1 MLIYVIPFILLL
13 VIAIFLKKREASKE
27 AELSNKKTATPA
39 KTSAKKTTTTK
50 KVAQKSVVVEE
61 VVPTPQ
67 HSTPVP
73 VKIQTNIE
81 NLIKERNFF
90 AAEAQINQAL
100 KRDNSLHGLYLLL
113 LDIHLQQKDEFAI
126 DQLLNHIRA
135 LGLDDILVQAE
146 AQKQVFDE
154 QNNKAIDGIDFQ
166 PTTPADLESAPVE
179 QKSTAD
185 FDALIQSKDD
195 ISSDSSSFDQ
205 LQHELTSNKT
215 AAPEAALEFDTSSL
229 NFSPAAAPV
238 EKAAEPE
245 VKAEP
250 AALDFNFSVD
260 TAPAT
265 EKTET
270 PAITAE
276 PSVSPAEE
284 VKPLDFT
291 FDLTPSPAET
301 TAAPETT
308 VPEST
313 VNEASSVKAPS
324 LDFNFSTPESASAV
338 EAKAEPAPDFNFTFD
353 NTPAAETN
361 LQPTTEPEII
371 AAPSIAHEPAATVV
385 STDVDL
391 NDPLV
396 KSFPDL
402 SQVDEIQL
410 NLDLASQYVELGAY
424 DAAKALLSEQGA
436 NYSAEQRQRAD
447 QLLNQIAS

>member
-27 AELSNKKTATPA
+27 AEPSNKKTAAPA

-100 KRDNSLHGLYLLL
+100 KHDNSLHGLYLLL
-113 LDIHLQQKDEFAI
+113 LDIHLQQKDEFAV
-126 DQLLNHIRA
+126 DQLLNHLRS
-135 LGLDDILVQAE
+135 LELDDILSQAE
-146 AQKQVFDE
+146 AK
-154 QNNKAIDGIDFQ
+154 KASHAHEDIAEKSANEAPTAAPSSLDF
-166 PTTPADLESAPVE
+166 TAPV
-179 QKSTAD
+179 STPNQTA
-185 FDALIQSKDD
+185 
-195 ISSDSSSFDQ
+195 SFDQ

-215 AAPEAALEFDTSSL
+215 AEPEAALKFDTSSL
-229 NFSPAAAPV
+229 NFSPAA
-238 EKAAEPE
+238 EPE

-250 AALDFNFSVD
+250 TALDFNFSLD
-260 TAPAT
+260 SAPT
-265 EKTET
+265 EVKTEA

-276 PSVSPAEE
+276 PSASPAEK

-301 TAAPETT
+301 TVAPETAAPE
-308 VPEST
+308 ST
-313 VNEASSVKAPS
+313 ISEAAAVEAPS
-324 LDFNFSTPESASAV
+324 LDFNFSTPESAPAV
-338 EAKAEPAPDFNFTFD
+338 EAKAEPATPDFNFTFD
-353 NTPAAETN
+353 STPAAETN

-371 AAPSIAHEPAATVV
+371 AAPSIALEPAATVV

-447 QLLNQIAS
+447 QLLNRIAS

>member
-27 AELSNKKTATPA
+27 AEPSNKKTAAPA
-39 KTSAKKTTTTK
+39 KTSGKKTTTTK

-126 DQLLNHIRA
+126 DQLLNHLRS
-135 LGLDDILVQAE
+135 LELDDILSQAE
-146 AQKQVFDE
+146 AK
-154 QNNKAIDGIDFQ
+154 KASHAHEDIAEKSANEAPTAAPSSLDF
-166 PTTPADLESAPVE
+166 TAPV
-179 QKSTAD
+179 STPNQTA
-185 FDALIQSKDD
+185 
-195 ISSDSSSFDQ
+195 SFDQ

-215 AAPEAALEFDTSSL
+215 AEPEAALKFDTSSL
-229 NFSPAAAPV
+229 NFSP
-238 EKAAEPE
+238 AAEPE

-250 AALDFNFSVD
+250 AALDFNFSLD
-260 TAPAT
+260 STAA
-265 EKTET
+265 EAKTEA

-308 VPEST
+308 APEST

-338 EAKAEPAPDFNFTFD
+338 EAKAEPATPDFNFTFD
-353 NTPAAETN
+353 SAPAEETN
-361 LQPTTEPEII
+361 LQPAIEPEVI
-371 AAPSIAHEPAATVV
+371 AAPSIALEPAATVV

>member
-27 AELSNKKTATPA
+27 AEPSNKKTAAPA

-126 DQLLNHIRA
+126 DQLLNHLRS
-135 LGLDDILVQAE
+135 LELDDILSQAE
-146 AQKQVFDE
+146 AK
-154 QNNKAIDGIDFQ
+154 KASHAHEDIAEKSANEAPTAAPSSLDF
-166 PTTPADLESAPVE
+166 TAPV
-179 QKSTAD
+179 STPNQTA
-185 FDALIQSKDD
+185 
-195 ISSDSSSFDQ
+195 SFDQ

-215 AAPEAALEFDTSSL
+215 AEPEAALKFDTSSL
-229 NFSPAAAPV
+229 NFSPAA
-238 EKAAEPE
+238 EPE

-250 AALDFNFSVD
+250 TALDFNFSLD
-260 TAPAT
+260 SAPT
-265 EKTET
+265 EVKTEA

-276 PSVSPAEE
+276 PSASPAEK

-301 TAAPETT
+301 TVAPETAAPE
-308 VPEST
+308 ST
-313 VNEASSVKAPS
+313 ISEAAAVEAPS
-324 LDFNFSTPESASAV
+324 LDFNFSTPESAPAV
-338 EAKAEPAPDFNFTFD
+338 EAKAEPATPDFNFTFD
-353 NTPAAETN
+353 STPAAETN

-371 AAPSIAHEPAATVV
+371 AAPSIALEPAATVV

>member
-27 AELSNKKTATPA
+27 AEPSNKKTAAPA
-39 KTSAKKTTTTK
+39 KTSAKKTATSK
-50 KVAQKSVVVEE
+50 KVAQKSVVAEE

-113 LDIHLQQKDEFAI
+113 LNIHLQQKDEFAI

-146 AQKQVFDE
+146 AQKQAFDE
-154 QNNKAIDGIDFQ
+154 QNNKVIDGIDFQ
-166 PTTPADLESAPVE
+166 PTTPTVLESTPVE
-179 QKSTAD
+179 QKSTVD

-195 ISSDSSSFDQ
+195 ISSNSTSFDQ
-205 LQHELTSNKT
+205 LQYELISNKT
-215 AAPEAALEFDTSSL
+215 SEPEA
-229 NFSPAAAPV
+229 
-238 EKAAEPE
+238 
-245 VKAEP
+245 KAEP
-250 AALDFNFSVD
+250 AAVDFNFSLD
-260 TAPAT
+260 STAT
-265 EKTET
+265 EAKTEA
-270 PAITAE
+270 PEITTE
-276 PSVSPAEE
+276 PSVSSAEE

-301 TAAPETT
+301 TAAPE
-308 VPEST
+308 ST
-313 VNEASSVKAPS
+313 VNEVAAVDPPS
-324 LDFNFSTPESASAV
+324 LGFNFSTPESAPAV

-353 NTPAAETN
+353 STASAETK
-361 LQPTTEPEII
+361 LQPTTEPEVI
-371 AAPSIAHEPAATVV
+371 AAPSIVPEPATTFVG
-385 STDVDL
+385 TDVDL

-424 DAAKALLSEQGA
+424 DAAKALLGEQDA

>member
-27 AELSNKKTATPA
+27 AEPSNKKTAAPA
-39 KTSAKKTTTTK
+39 KTSGKKTTTTK

-100 KRDNSLHGLYLLL
+100 KHDNSLHGLYLLL

-126 DQLLNHIRA
+126 DQLLNHLRS
-135 LGLDDILVQAE
+135 LELDDILSQAE
-146 AQKQVFDE
+146 AK
-154 QNNKAIDGIDFQ
+154 KASHAHEDIAEKSANEAPTAAPSSLDF
-166 PTTPADLESAPVE
+166 TAPV
-179 QKSTAD
+179 STPNQTA
-185 FDALIQSKDD
+185 
-195 ISSDSSSFDQ
+195 SFDQ

-215 AAPEAALEFDTSSL
+215 AEPEAALKFDTSSL
-229 NFSPAAAPV
+229 NFSPAA
-238 EKAAEPE
+238 EPE

-250 AALDFNFSVD
+250 TALDFNFSLD
-260 TAPAT
+260 SAPT
-265 EKTET
+265 EVKTEA

-276 PSVSPAEE
+276 PSASPAEK

-301 TAAPETT
+301 TVAPETAAPE
-308 VPEST
+308 ST
-313 VNEASSVKAPS
+313 ISEAAAVEAPS
-324 LDFNFSTPESASAV
+324 LDFNFSTPESAPAV
-338 EAKAEPAPDFNFTFD
+338 EAKAEPATPDFNFTFD
-353 NTPAAETN
+353 STPAAETN

-402 SQVDEIQL
+402 YQVDEIQL

-424 DAAKALLSEQGA
+424 DAAKALLGEQDA

>member
-27 AELSNKKTATPA
+27 AEPSNKKTAAPA
-39 KTSAKKTTTTK
+39 KTSGKKTTTTK

-126 DQLLNHIRA
+126 DQLLNHLRS
-135 LGLDDILVQAE
+135 LELDDILSQAE
-146 AQKQVFDE
+146 AK
-154 QNNKAIDGIDFQ
+154 KASHAHEDIAEKSANEVATATPSSLDF
-166 PTTPADLESAPVE
+166 TAPV
-179 QKSTAD
+179 STPNQTA
-185 FDALIQSKDD
+185 
-195 ISSDSSSFDQ
+195 SFDQ

-215 AAPEAALEFDTSSL
+215 AELDPALEFDTSSL
-229 NFSPAAAPV
+229 NLSPAAAPAV
-238 EKAAEPE
+238 EKTVEPE
-245 VKAEP
+245 DKAES
-250 AALDFNFSVD
+250 AGLDFNFSLD
-260 TAPAT
+260 STAT
-265 EKTET
+265 EAKTE
-270 PAITAE
+270 ASEITAE
-276 PSVSPAEE
+276 PSVSSAEE

-308 VPEST
+308 THEST
-313 VNEASSVKAPS
+313 ISEAAAVEPPS
-324 LDFNFSTPESASAV
+324 LDFNFSTPESAPAV

-353 NTPAAETN
+353 STAAAETK
-361 LQPTTEPEII
+361 LQPTTEPEVI
-371 AAPSIAHEPAATVV
+371 ALPSIVPEPAATFVG
-385 STDVDL
+385 TDVDL

-424 DAAKALLSEQGA
+424 DAAKALLGEQDA

>member
-27 AELSNKKTATPA
+27 AELSNKKTAAPA
-39 KTSAKKTTTTK
+39 KTSAKKTTTSK
-50 KVAQKSVVVEE
+50 KVAQKSVPVKE

-126 DQLLNHIRA
+126 DQLLNHLRS
-135 LGLDDILVQAE
+135 LELDDILSQAE
-146 AQKQVFDE
+146 AK
-154 QNNKAIDGIDFQ
+154 KASHAHEDIAEKSANEAPTAAPSSLDF
-166 PTTPADLESAPVE
+166 TAPV
-179 QKSTAD
+179 STPNQTA
-185 FDALIQSKDD
+185 
-195 ISSDSSSFDQ
+195 SFDQ

-215 AAPEAALEFDTSSL
+215 AEPEAALKFDTSSL
-229 NFSPAAAPV
+229 NFSP
-238 EKAAEPE
+238 AAEPE

-250 AALDFNFSVD
+250 AALDFNFSLD
-260 TAPAT
+260 SAPT
-265 EKTET
+265 EVKTEA

-276 PSVSPAEE
+276 PSASPAEK

-301 TAAPETT
+301 TVAPETAAPE
-308 VPEST
+308 ST
-313 VNEASSVKAPS
+313 ISEAAAVEAPS
-324 LDFNFSTPESASAV
+324 LDFNFSTPESAPAV
-338 EAKAEPAPDFNFTFD
+338 EAKAEPATPDFNFTFD
-353 NTPAAETN
+353 STPAAETN

-371 AAPSIAHEPAATVV
+371 AAPSIALEPAATVV

-424 DAAKALLSEQGA
+424 DAAKRLLSEQGA

>member
-27 AELSNKKTATPA
+27 AEPSNKKTAAPA
-39 KTSAKKTTTTK
+39 KTSGKKTTTTK

-126 DQLLNHIRA
+126 DQLLNHLRS
-135 LGLDDILVQAE
+135 LELDDILSQAE
-146 AQKQVFDE
+146 AK
-154 QNNKAIDGIDFQ
+154 KASHAHEDIAEKSANEALTAAPSSLDF
-166 PTTPADLESAPVE
+166 TAPV
-179 QKSTAD
+179 STPNQTA
-185 FDALIQSKDD
+185 
-195 ISSDSSSFDQ
+195 SFDQ

-215 AAPEAALEFDTSSL
+215 AEPEAALEFDTSSL
-229 NFSPAAAPV
+229 NFSPAATPVV

-250 AALDFNFSVD
+250 AALDFNFSLD
-260 TAPAT
+260 STAA
-265 EKTET
+265 EAKTEA

-301 TAAPETT
+301 TA
-308 VPEST
+308 PEST

-338 EAKAEPAPDFNFTFD
+338 EAKAEPATPDFNFTFD
-353 NTPAAETN
+353 SAPAEETN
-361 LQPTTEPEII
+361 LQPAIEPEVI
-371 AAPSIAHEPAATVV
+371 AAPSIALEPAATVV

>member
-27 AELSNKKTATPA
+27 AEPSNKKTAAPA
-39 KTSAKKTTTTK
+39 KTSGKKTTTTK

-126 DQLLNHIRA
+126 DQLLNHLRS
-135 LGLDDILVQAE
+135 LELDDILSQAE
-146 AQKQVFDE
+146 AK
-154 QNNKAIDGIDFQ
+154 KASHAHEDIAEKSANEAPTAAPSSLDF
-166 PTTPADLESAPVE
+166 TAPV
-179 QKSTAD
+179 STPNQTA
-185 FDALIQSKDD
+185 
-195 ISSDSSSFDQ
+195 SFDQ

-215 AAPEAALEFDTSSL
+215 AEPEAALKFDTSSL
-229 NFSPAAAPV
+229 NFSP
-238 EKAAEPE
+238 AAEPE

-250 AALDFNFSVD
+250 AALDFNFSLD
-260 TAPAT
+260 SAPT
-265 EKTET
+265 EVKTEA

-276 PSVSPAEE
+276 PSASPAEK
-284 VKPLDFT
+284 VKPFDFT

-301 TAAPETT
+301 TVAPETAAPE
-308 VPEST
+308 ST
-313 VNEASSVKAPS
+313 ISEAAAVEAPS
-324 LDFNFSTPESASAV
+324 LDFNFSTPESAPAV
-338 EAKAEPAPDFNFTFD
+338 EAKAEPATPDFNFTFD
-353 NTPAAETN
+353 STPAAETN

-402 SQVDEIQL
+402 YQVDEIQL

-424 DAAKALLSEQGA
+424 DAAKALLGEQDA

>member
-27 AELSNKKTATPA
+27 AELSNKKTAAPA
-39 KTSAKKTTTTK
+39 KTSAKKTTTSK
-50 KVAQKSVVVEE
+50 KVAQKSVPVKE

-113 LDIHLQQKDEFAI
+113 LDIHLQQKDEFAV
-126 DQLLNHIRA
+126 DQLLNHLRS
-135 LGLDDILVQAE
+135 LELDDILSQAE
-146 AQKQVFDE
+146 AK
-154 QNNKAIDGIDFQ
+154 KASHAHEDIAEKSANEVATATPSSLDF
-166 PTTPADLESAPVE
+166 TAPV
-179 QKSTAD
+179 STPNQTA
-185 FDALIQSKDD
+185 
-195 ISSDSSSFDQ
+195 SFDQ
-205 LQHELTSNKT
+205 LQYELTSNKT
-215 AAPEAALEFDTSSL
+215 AEPEAALEFDTSSL

-238 EKAAEPE
+238 VEKAAEPE
-245 VKAEP
+245 AKTEP
-250 AALDFNFSVD
+250 AALDFNFSLD
-260 TAPAT
+260 STAA
-265 EKTET
+265 EAKTE
-270 PAITAE
+270 ASEITAE
-276 PSVSPAEE
+276 PSASPAEE

-301 TAAPETT
+301 TAAPE
-308 VPEST
+308 ST
-313 VNEASSVKAPS
+313 INEVAAVAPPS
-324 LDFNFSTPESASAV
+324 LGFNFSTPESAPAV

-353 NTPAAETN
+353 STASAETK
-361 LQPTTEPEII
+361 LQPTTEPEVI
-371 AAPSIAHEPAATVV
+371 AAPSIVPEPATTFVG
-385 STDVDL
+385 TDVDL

-424 DAAKALLSEQGA
+424 DAAKALLGEQDA

>member
-27 AELSNKKTATPA
+27 AEPSNKKTAAPA

-126 DQLLNHIRA
+126 DQLLNHLRS
-135 LGLDDILVQAE
+135 LELDDILSQAE
-146 AQKQVFDE
+146 AK
-154 QNNKAIDGIDFQ
+154 KASHAHEDIAEKSANEALTAAPSSLDF
-166 PTTPADLESAPVE
+166 TAPV
-179 QKSTAD
+179 STPNQTA
-185 FDALIQSKDD
+185 
-195 ISSDSSSFDQ
+195 SFDQ

-215 AAPEAALEFDTSSL
+215 AEPEAALEFDTSSL
-229 NFSPAAAPV
+229 NFSPAATPAV
-238 EKAAEPE
+238 EKTVEPE

-250 AALDFNFSVD
+250 AALDFNFSLD
-260 TAPAT
+260 SAPT
-265 EKTET
+265 EVKTEA

-276 PSVSPAEE
+276 PSASPAEK

-308 VPEST
+308 TPEST
-313 VNEASSVKAPS
+313 ISEAAAVEPPS
-324 LDFNFSTPESASAV
+324 LDFNFSTPESAPAV
-338 EAKAEPAPDFNFTFD
+338 EAKAEPATPDFNFTFD
-353 NTPAAETN
+353 STPAAETN

-402 SQVDEIQL
+402 YQVDEIQL

>member
-27 AELSNKKTATPA
+27 AEPSNKKTAAPA
-39 KTSAKKTTTTK
+39 KTSAKKTTTSK
-50 KVAQKSVVVEE
+50 KVAQKSVPVKE

-100 KRDNSLHGLYLLL
+100 KRDNSLHGLYLFL

-229 NFSPAAAPV
+229 NFSPAATPAV
-238 EKAAEPE
+238 EKTVEPE
-245 VKAEP
+245 DKAEP
-250 AALDFNFSVD
+250 AGLDFNFSLD
-260 TAPAT
+260 STAA
-265 EKTET
+265 EAKTE
-270 PAITAE
+270 ASEITAE
-276 PSVSPAEE
+276 PSASPAEE

-301 TAAPETT
+301 TAAPE
-308 VPEST
+308 ST
-313 VNEASSVKAPS
+313 INEVAAVDPPS
-324 LDFNFSTPESASAV
+324 LDFNFSTPESAPAV

-353 NTPAAETN
+353 STPAAETN

-371 AAPSIAHEPAATVV
+371 AAPSIALEPAATFVG
-385 STDVDL
+385 TDVDL

-424 DAAKALLSEQGA
+424 DAAKALLGEQDA

>member
-27 AELSNKKTATPA
+27 AEPSNKKTAAPA

-126 DQLLNHIRA
+126 DQLLNHLRS
-135 LGLDDILVQAE
+135 LELDDILSQAE
-146 AQKQVFDE
+146 AK
-154 QNNKAIDGIDFQ
+154 KASHAHEDIAEKSANEALTAAPSSLDF
-166 PTTPADLESAPVE
+166 TAPV
-179 QKSTAD
+179 STPNQTA
-185 FDALIQSKDD
+185 
-195 ISSDSSSFDQ
+195 SFDQ

-215 AAPEAALEFDTSSL
+215 AEPEATLEFDTSSL
-229 NFSPAAAPV
+229 NFSPAATPVV

-250 AALDFNFSVD
+250 AALDFNFSLD
-260 TAPAT
+260 STAA
-265 EKTET
+265 EAKTEA

-301 TAAPETT
+301 TA
-308 VPEST
+308 PEST

-338 EAKAEPAPDFNFTFD
+338 EAKAEPATPDFNFTFD
-353 NTPAAETN
+353 SAPAEETN
-361 LQPTTEPEII
+361 LQPAIEPEVI
-371 AAPSIAHEPAATVV
+371 AAPSIALEPAATVV

>member
-27 AELSNKKTATPA
+27 AEPSNKKTAAPA

-67 HSTPVP
+67 HATPVP

-113 LDIHLQQKDEFAI
+113 LDIHLQQKDEFAV
-126 DQLLNHIRA
+126 DQLLNHLRS
-135 LGLDDILVQAE
+135 LELDDILSQAE
-146 AQKQVFDE
+146 AK
-154 QNNKAIDGIDFQ
+154 KASHAHEDIAEKSANEVATATPSSLDF
-166 PTTPADLESAPVE
+166 TAPV
-179 QKSTAD
+179 STPNQTA
-185 FDALIQSKDD
+185 
-195 ISSDSSSFDQ
+195 SFDQ
-205 LQHELTSNKT
+205 LQYELTSNKT
-215 AAPEAALEFDTSSL
+215 AEPEAALEFDTSSL

-238 EKAAEPE
+238 VEKAAEPE
-245 VKAEP
+245 AKTEP
-250 AALDFNFSVD
+250 AALDFNFSLD
-260 TAPAT
+260 STAA
-265 EKTET
+265 EAKTE
-270 PAITAE
+270 ASEITAE
-276 PSVSPAEE
+276 PSASPAEE

-301 TAAPETT
+301 TAAPE
-308 VPEST
+308 ST
-313 VNEASSVKAPS
+313 INEVAAVEPPS
-324 LDFNFSTPESASAV
+324 LDFNFSTPESAPAV

-353 NTPAAETN
+353 STPAAETN

-371 AAPSIAHEPAATVV
+371 AAPSISLEPAATFVG
-385 STDVDL
+385 TDVDL

-447 QLLNQIAS
+447 QLLNRIAS

>member
-27 AELSNKKTATPA
+27 AEPSNKKTAAPA

-126 DQLLNHIRA
+126 DQLLNHLRS
-135 LGLDDILVQAE
+135 LELDDILSQAE
-146 AQKQVFDE
+146 AK
-154 QNNKAIDGIDFQ
+154 KASHAHEDIAEKSANEAPTAAPSSLDF
-166 PTTPADLESAPVE
+166 TAPV
-179 QKSTAD
+179 STPNQTA
-185 FDALIQSKDD
+185 
-195 ISSDSSSFDQ
+195 SFDQ

-215 AAPEAALEFDTSSL
+215 AEPEAALKFDTSSL
-229 NFSPAAAPV
+229 NFSP
-238 EKAAEPE
+238 AAEPE

-250 AALDFNFSVD
+250 AALDFNFSLD
-260 TAPAT
+260 STAS
-265 EKTET
+265 EVKTEA

-276 PSVSPAEE
+276 PSASPAEK

-301 TAAPETT
+301 TVAPETAAPE
-308 VPEST
+308 ST
-313 VNEASSVKAPS
+313 ISEAAAVEAPS
-324 LDFNFSTPESASAV
+324 LDFNFSTPESAPAV
-338 EAKAEPAPDFNFTFD
+338 EAKAEPATPDFNFTFD
-353 NTPAAETN
+353 STPAAETN

>member
-27 AELSNKKTATPA
+27 AEPSNKKTAAPA
-39 KTSAKKTTTTK
+39 KTSAKKTTTSK
-50 KVAQKSVVVEE
+50 KVAQKSVPVKE

-113 LDIHLQQKDEFAI
+113 LDIHLQQKDEFAV
-126 DQLLNHIRA
+126 DQLLNHLRS
-135 LGLDDILVQAE
+135 LELDDILSQVEAKKASHAHEDIAE
-146 AQKQVFDE
+146 KSANEVPT
-154 QNNKAIDGIDFQ
+154 ATPSSLDF
-166 PTTPADLESAPVE
+166 TAPV
-179 QKSTAD
+179 STPNQTA
-185 FDALIQSKDD
+185 
-195 ISSDSSSFDQ
+195 SFDQ
-205 LQHELTSNKT
+205 LQYELTSNKT
-215 AAPEAALEFDTSSL
+215 AEPEAALEFDTSSL

-238 EKAAEPE
+238 VEKTVEPE
-245 VKAEP
+245 DKAEP
-250 AALDFNFSVD
+250 AGLDFNFSLD
-260 TAPAT
+260 STAT
-265 EKTET
+265 EAKTEA

-276 PSVSPAEE
+276 PSASPAEE
-284 VKPLDFT
+284 VKPLEFT

-301 TAAPETT
+301 TAAPE
-308 VPEST
+308 ST
-313 VNEASSVKAPS
+313 INEVAAVDPPS
-324 LDFNFSTPESASAV
+324 LDFNFSTPESAPAV

-353 NTPAAETN
+353 STAAAETK
-361 LQPTTEPEII
+361 LQPTTEPEVI
-371 AAPSIAHEPAATVV
+371 AAPSIALEPAATVV

-424 DAAKALLSEQGA
+424 DAAKALLGEQDA

>member
-27 AELSNKKTATPA
+27 AEPSNKKTAAPA
-39 KTSAKKTTTTK
+39 KTSAKKTTTSK
-50 KVAQKSVVVEE
+50 KVAQKSVPVKE

-113 LDIHLQQKDEFAI
+113 LDIHLQQKDEFAV
-126 DQLLNHIRA
+126 DQLLNHLRS
-135 LGLDDILVQAE
+135 LELDDILSQAE
-146 AQKQVFDE
+146 AK
-154 QNNKAIDGIDFQ
+154 KASHAHEDIAEKSANEALTAAPSSLDF
-166 PTTPADLESAPVE
+166 TAPV
-179 QKSTAD
+179 STPNQTA
-185 FDALIQSKDD
+185 
-195 ISSDSSSFDQ
+195 SFDQ
-205 LQHELTSNKT
+205 LQYELTSNKT
-215 AAPEAALEFDTSSL
+215 AEPEAALEFDTSSL
-229 NFSPAAAPV
+229 NFSPAATPVV

-250 AALDFNFSVD
+250 AALDFNFSLD
-260 TAPAT
+260 STAA
-265 EKTET
+265 EAKTEA

-276 PSVSPAEE
+276 PSASPAEE

-301 TAAPETT
+301 TAAPE
-308 VPEST
+308 ST
-313 VNEASSVKAPS
+313 INEVAAVDPPS
-324 LDFNFSTPESASAV
+324 LDFNFSTPESAPAV

-353 NTPAAETN
+353 STAAEETK
-361 LQPTTEPEII
+361 LQPTTEPQVI
-371 AAPSIAHEPAATVV
+371 AAPSIVPEPAATFVG
-385 STDVDL
+385 TDVDL

>member
-27 AELSNKKTATPA
+27 AEPSNKKTAAPA

-126 DQLLNHIRA
+126 DQLLNHLRS
-135 LGLDDILVQAE
+135 LELDDILSQAE
-146 AQKQVFDE
+146 AK
-154 QNNKAIDGIDFQ
+154 KASHAHEDIAEKSANEALTAAPSSLDF
-166 PTTPADLESAPVE
+166 TAPV
-179 QKSTAD
+179 STPNQTA
-185 FDALIQSKDD
+185 
-195 ISSDSSSFDQ
+195 SFDQ

-215 AAPEAALEFDTSSL
+215 AEPEAALEFDTSSL
-229 NFSPAAAPV
+229 NFSPAATPVV

-250 AALDFNFSVD
+250 AALDFNFSLD
-260 TAPAT
+260 STAA
-265 EKTET
+265 EAKTEA

-301 TAAPETT
+301 TA
-308 VPEST
+308 PEST

-338 EAKAEPAPDFNFTFD
+338 EAKAEPATPDFNFTFD
-353 NTPAAETN
+353 SAPAEETN
-361 LQPTTEPEII
+361 LQPAIEPEVI
-371 AAPSIAHEPAATVV
+371 AAPSIALEPAATVV

>member
-27 AELSNKKTATPA
+27 AEPSNKKTAAPA
-39 KTSAKKTTTTK
+39 KTSGKKTTTTK

-126 DQLLNHIRA
+126 DQLLNHLRS
-135 LGLDDILVQAE
+135 LELDDILSQAE
-146 AQKQVFDE
+146 AK
-154 QNNKAIDGIDFQ
+154 KASHAHEDIAEKSANEAPTAAPSSLDF
-166 PTTPADLESAPVE
+166 TAPV
-179 QKSTAD
+179 STPNQTA
-185 FDALIQSKDD
+185 
-195 ISSDSSSFDQ
+195 SFDQ

-215 AAPEAALEFDTSSL
+215 AEPEAALKFDTSSL
-229 NFSPAAAPV
+229 NFSP
-238 EKAAEPE
+238 AAEPE

-250 AALDFNFSVD
+250 AALDFNFSLD
-260 TAPAT
+260 SAPT
-265 EKTET
+265 EVKTEA

-276 PSVSPAEE
+276 PSASPAEK

-301 TAAPETT
+301 TVAPETAAPE
-308 VPEST
+308 ST
-313 VNEASSVKAPS
+313 ISEAAAVEAPS
-324 LDFNFSTPESASAV
+324 LDFNFSTPESAPAV
-338 EAKAEPAPDFNFTFD
+338 EAKAEPATPDFNFTFD
-353 NTPAAETN
+353 STPAAETN

-402 SQVDEIQL
+402 YQVDEIQL

-424 DAAKALLSEQGA
+424 DAAKALLGEQDA

>member
-27 AELSNKKTATPA
+27 AEPSNKKTAAPA
-39 KTSAKKTTTTK
+39 KTSGKKTTTTK

-100 KRDNSLHGLYLLL
+100 KRDNSLHGLYLFL

-270 PAITAE
+270 PAITPE
-276 PSVSPAEE
+276 PSTSATEAAQ
-284 VKPLDFT
+284 PLEFS
-291 FDLTPSPAET
+291 FDLEPNKTEIVASETPANAPAT
-301 TAAPETT
+301 TE
-308 VPEST
+308 
-313 VNEASSVKAPS
+313 APS
-324 LDFNFSTPESASAV
+324 LDFDFSTTETPATV
-338 EAKAEPAPDFNFTFD
+338 EAKTEPATPDFNFTFD

-371 AAPSIAHEPAATVV
+371 AAPSIALEPAATVV

-402 SQVDEIQL
+402 YQVDEIQL

-424 DAAKALLSEQGA
+424 DAAKALLGEQDA

>member
-27 AELSNKKTATPA
+27 AEPSNKKTAAPA

-100 KRDNSLHGLYLLL
+100 KHDNSLHGLYLLL

-126 DQLLNHIRA
+126 DQLLNHLRS
-135 LGLDDILVQAE
+135 LELDDILSQAE
-146 AQKQVFDE
+146 AKKVSHAHEDIAE
-154 QNNKAIDGIDFQ
+154 KSANEAPTAAPSSLDF
-166 PTTPADLESAPVE
+166 TAPV
-179 QKSTAD
+179 STPNQTA
-185 FDALIQSKDD
+185 
-195 ISSDSSSFDQ
+195 SFDQ

-215 AAPEAALEFDTSSL
+215 AEPEAALKFDTSSL
-229 NFSPAAAPV
+229 NFSP
-238 EKAAEPE
+238 AAEPE

-250 AALDFNFSVD
+250 AALDFNFSLD
-260 TAPAT
+260 SAPT
-265 EKTET
+265 EVKTEA

-276 PSVSPAEE
+276 PSASPAEK

-301 TAAPETT
+301 TVAPETAAPE
-308 VPEST
+308 ST
-313 VNEASSVKAPS
+313 ISEAAAVEAPS
-324 LDFNFSTPESASAV
+324 LDFNFSTPESAPAV
-338 EAKAEPAPDFNFTFD
+338 EAKAEPAPPDFNFTFES
-353 NTPAAETN
+353 TPAAETK
-361 LQPTTEPEII
+361 LQPAIEPEVI
-371 AAPSIAHEPAATVV
+371 AVPSITLEPAAAVV

-410 NLDLASQYVELGAY
+410 NLDLANQYVELGAY

>member
-27 AELSNKKTATPA
+27 AEPNNKKTAAPA

-126 DQLLNHIRA
+126 DQLLNHLRS
-135 LGLDDILVQAE
+135 LELDDILSQAE
-146 AQKQVFDE
+146 AK
-154 QNNKAIDGIDFQ
+154 KASHAHEDIAEKSANEALTAAPSSLDF
-166 PTTPADLESAPVE
+166 TAPV
-179 QKSTAD
+179 STPNQTA
-185 FDALIQSKDD
+185 
-195 ISSDSSSFDQ
+195 SFDQ

-215 AAPEAALEFDTSSL
+215 AEPEAALEFDTSSL
-229 NFSPAAAPV
+229 NFSPAATPVV

-250 AALDFNFSVD
+250 AALDFNFSLD
-260 TAPAT
+260 STAA
-265 EKTET
+265 EAKTEA

-301 TAAPETT
+301 TA
-308 VPEST
+308 PEST

-338 EAKAEPAPDFNFTFD
+338 EAKAEPATPDFNFTFD
-353 NTPAAETN
+353 SAPAEETN
-361 LQPTTEPEII
+361 LQPAIEPEVI
-371 AAPSIAHEPAATVV
+371 AAPSIALEPAATVV

-410 NLDLASQYVELGAY
+410 NLDLANQYVELGAY
-424 DAAKALLSEQGA
+424 DAAKALLCEQGA

>member
-27 AELSNKKTATPA
+27 AEPSNKKTAAPA
-39 KTSAKKTTTTK
+39 KTSGKKTTTTK

-126 DQLLNHIRA
+126 DQLLNHLRS
-135 LGLDDILVQAE
+135 LELDDILSQAE
-146 AQKQVFDE
+146 AK
-154 QNNKAIDGIDFQ
+154 KASHAHEDIAEKSANEAPTAAPSSLDF
-166 PTTPADLESAPVE
+166 TAPV
-179 QKSTAD
+179 STPNQTA
-185 FDALIQSKDD
+185 
-195 ISSDSSSFDQ
+195 SFDQ

-215 AAPEAALEFDTSSL
+215 AEPEAALKFDTSSL
-229 NFSPAAAPV
+229 NFSP
-238 EKAAEPE
+238 AAEPE

-250 AALDFNFSVD
+250 AALDFNFSLD
-260 TAPAT
+260 SAPT
-265 EKTET
+265 EVKTEA

-276 PSVSPAEE
+276 PSASPAAK

-301 TAAPETT
+301 TVAPETAAPE
-308 VPEST
+308 ST
-313 VNEASSVKAPS
+313 ISEAAAVEAPS
-324 LDFNFSTPESASAV
+324 LDFNFSTPESAPAV
-338 EAKAEPAPDFNFTFD
+338 EAKAEPATPDFNFTFD
-353 NTPAAETN
+353 STPAAETN

>member
-27 AELSNKKTATPA
+27 AEPSNKKTAAPA

-100 KRDNSLHGLYLLL
+100 KRDNSLHGLYLFL

-270 PAITAE
+270 PAITPE
-276 PSVSPAEE
+276 PSTSATEAAQ
-284 VKPLDFT
+284 PLEFS
-291 FDLTPSPAET
+291 FDLEPNKTEIVASETPANAPAT
-301 TAAPETT
+301 T
-308 VPEST
+308 
-313 VNEASSVKAPS
+313 KAPS
-324 LDFNFSTPESASAV
+324 LDSNFSTPESASAV
-338 EAKAEPAPDFNFTFD
+338 EAKAEPATPDFNFTFD
-353 NTPAAETN
+353 SAPAEETN
-361 LQPTTEPEII
+361 LQPAIEPEVI
-371 AAPSIAHEPAATVV
+371 AAPSIALEPAATVV

>member
-27 AELSNKKTATPA
+27 AEPSNKKTAAPA
-39 KTSAKKTTTTK
+39 KTSGKKTTTTK

-126 DQLLNHIRA
+126 DQLLNHLRS
-135 LGLDDILVQAE
+135 LELDDILSQAE
-146 AQKQVFDE
+146 AK
-154 QNNKAIDGIDFQ
+154 KASHAHEDIAEKSANEAPTAAPSSLDF
-166 PTTPADLESAPVE
+166 TAPV
-179 QKSTAD
+179 STPNQTA
-185 FDALIQSKDD
+185 
-195 ISSDSSSFDQ
+195 SFDQ

-215 AAPEAALEFDTSSL
+215 AEPEAALKFDTSSL
-229 NFSPAAAPV
+229 NFSP
-238 EKAAEPE
+238 AAEPE

-250 AALDFNFSVD
+250 AALDFNFSLD
-260 TAPAT
+260 SAPT
-265 EKTET
+265 EVKTEA

-276 PSVSPAEE
+276 PSASPAEK

-301 TAAPETT
+301 TVAPETAAPE
-308 VPEST
+308 ST
-313 VNEASSVKAPS
+313 ISEAAAVEAPS
-324 LDFNFSTPESASAV
+324 LDFNFSTPESAPVV
-338 EAKAEPAPDFNFTFD
+338 EAKAEPATPDFNFTFD
-353 NTPAAETN
+353 SAPAEETN
-361 LQPTTEPEII
+361 LQPAIEPEVI
-371 AAPSIAHEPAATVV
+371 AAPSIALEPAATVV

-410 NLDLASQYVELGAY
+410 NLDLANQYVELGAY

>member
-27 AELSNKKTATPA
+27 AEPSNKKTAAPA
-39 KTSAKKTTTTK
+39 KTSGKKTTTTK

-126 DQLLNHIRA
+126 DQLLNHLRS
-135 LGLDDILVQAE
+135 LELDDILSQAE
-146 AQKQVFDE
+146 AK
-154 QNNKAIDGIDFQ
+154 KASHAHEDIAEKSANEAPTAAPSSLDF
-166 PTTPADLESAPVE
+166 TAPV
-179 QKSTAD
+179 STPNQTA
-185 FDALIQSKDD
+185 
-195 ISSDSSSFDQ
+195 SFDQ

-215 AAPEAALEFDTSSL
+215 AEPEAALEFDTSSL
-229 NFSPAAAPV
+229 NFSPAATPVV

-250 AALDFNFSVD
+250 AALDFNFSLD
-260 TAPAT
+260 STAA
-265 EKTET
+265 EAKTEA

-301 TAAPETT
+301 TA
-308 VPEST
+308 PEST

-338 EAKAEPAPDFNFTFD
+338 EAKAEPATPDFNFTFD
-353 NTPAAETN
+353 SAPAEETN
-361 LQPTTEPEII
+361 LQPAIEPEVI
-371 AAPSIAHEPAATVV
+371 AAPSIALEPAATVV

>member
-27 AELSNKKTATPA
+27 AEPSNKKTAAPA
-39 KTSAKKTTTTK
+39 KTSGKKTTTTK

-126 DQLLNHIRA
+126 DQLLNHLRS
-135 LGLDDILVQAE
+135 LELDDILSQAE
-146 AQKQVFDE
+146 AK
-154 QNNKAIDGIDFQ
+154 KASHAHEDIAEKSANEAPTAAPSSLDF
-166 PTTPADLESAPVE
+166 TAPV
-179 QKSTAD
+179 STPNQTA
-185 FDALIQSKDD
+185 
-195 ISSDSSSFDQ
+195 SFDQ

-215 AAPEAALEFDTSSL
+215 AEPEAALEFDTSSL

-270 PAITAE
+270 PAITPE
-276 PSVSPAEE
+276 PSTSATEAAQ
-284 VKPLDFT
+284 PLEFS
-291 FDLTPSPAET
+291 FDLEPNKTEIVASETPANAPAT
-301 TAAPETT
+301 TE
-308 VPEST
+308 
-313 VNEASSVKAPS
+313 APS
-324 LDFNFSTPESASAV
+324 LDFDFSTTETPATV
-338 EAKAEPAPDFNFTFD
+338 EAKTEPATPDFNFTFD
-353 NTPAAETN
+353 STPAAETN

-371 AAPSIAHEPAATVV
+371 AAPSIALEPAATVV

>member
-27 AELSNKKTATPA
+27 AEPSNKKTAAPA

-100 KRDNSLHGLYLLL
+100 KHDNSLHGLYLLL

-126 DQLLNHIRA
+126 DQLLNHLRS
-135 LGLDDILVQAE
+135 LELDDILSQAE
-146 AQKQVFDE
+146 AK
-154 QNNKAIDGIDFQ
+154 KASHAHEDIAEKSANEAPTAAPSSLDF
-166 PTTPADLESAPVE
+166 TAPV
-179 QKSTAD
+179 STPNQTA
-185 FDALIQSKDD
+185 
-195 ISSDSSSFDQ
+195 SFDQ

-215 AAPEAALEFDTSSL
+215 AEPEAALKFDTSSL
-229 NFSPAAAPV
+229 NFSPAA
-238 EKAAEPE
+238 EPE

-250 AALDFNFSVD
+250 TALDFNFSLD
-260 TAPAT
+260 SAPT
-265 EKTET
+265 EVKTEA

-276 PSVSPAEE
+276 PSASPAEK

-301 TAAPETT
+301 TVAPETAAPE
-308 VPEST
+308 ST
-313 VNEASSVKAPS
+313 ISEAAAVEAPS
-324 LDFNFSTPESASAV
+324 LDFNFSTPESAPAV
-338 EAKAEPAPDFNFTFD
+338 EAKAEPATPDFNFTFD
-353 NTPAAETN
+353 STPAAETN

-402 SQVDEIQL
+402 YQVDEIQL

-424 DAAKALLSEQGA
+424 DAAKALLGEQDA

>member
-39 KTSAKKTTTTK
+39 KTNAKKTTTSK
-50 KVAQKSVVVEE
+50 KVAQKSVPVKE

-113 LDIHLQQKDEFAI
+113 LDIHLQQKDEFAV
-126 DQLLNHIRA
+126 DQLLNHLRS
-135 LGLDDILVQAE
+135 LGLDDILSQAE
-146 AQKQVFDE
+146 AK
-154 QNNKAIDGIDFQ
+154 KASHAHEDIAEKSANEVATATPSSLDF
-166 PTTPADLESAPVE
+166 TAPV
-179 QKSTAD
+179 STPNQTA
-185 FDALIQSKDD
+185 
-195 ISSDSSSFDQ
+195 SFDQ

-215 AAPEAALEFDTSSL
+215 AEPDPALKFDTSSL
-229 NFSPAAAPV
+229 NLSPAAAPV
-238 EKAAEPE
+238 VEKTVEPE
-245 VKAEP
+245 DKAEP
-250 AALDFNFSVD
+250 AALDFNFSLD
-260 TAPAT
+260 STAIEA
-265 EKTET
+265 KTE
-270 PAITAE
+270 ASEITAE
-276 PSVSPAEE
+276 PSVSSAEE

-313 VNEASSVKAPS
+313 ANEAAAVEAPS
-324 LDFNFSTPESASAV
+324 LDFNFSTPESAPAV
-338 EAKAEPAPDFNFTFD
+338 EAKAEPATPDFNFTFD
-353 NTPAAETN
+353 STAAAETK
-361 LQPTTEPEII
+361 LQPTTEPEVI
-371 AAPSIAHEPAATVV
+371 AAPSIVPEPAATFVGK
-385 STDVDL
+385 DVDL

-424 DAAKALLSEQGA
+424 DAAKALLGEQDA

>member
-27 AELSNKKTATPA
+27 AEPSNKKTAAPA

-126 DQLLNHIRA
+126 DQLLNHLRS
-135 LGLDDILVQAE
+135 LELDDILSQAE
-146 AQKQVFDE
+146 AK
-154 QNNKAIDGIDFQ
+154 KASHAHEDIAEKSANEALTAAPSSLDF
-166 PTTPADLESAPVE
+166 TAPV
-179 QKSTAD
+179 STPNQTA
-185 FDALIQSKDD
+185 
-195 ISSDSSSFDQ
+195 SFDQ
-205 LQHELTSNKT
+205 LQHELTLNKT
-215 AAPEAALEFDTSSL
+215 AEPEAALKFDTSSL
-229 NFSPAAAPV
+229 NFSP
-238 EKAAEPE
+238 AAEPE

-250 AALDFNFSVD
+250 AALDFNFSLD
-260 TAPAT
+260 SAPT
-265 EKTET
+265 EVKTEA

-276 PSVSPAEE
+276 PSASPAEK

-301 TAAPETT
+301 TVAPETAAPE
-308 VPEST
+308 ST
-313 VNEASSVKAPS
+313 ISEAAAVEAPS

-338 EAKAEPAPDFNFTFD
+338 EAKAEPATPDFNFTFD
-353 NTPAAETN
+353 STPAAETN

-424 DAAKALLSEQGA
+424 DAAKALLGEQDA

>member
-27 AELSNKKTATPA
+27 AEPSNKKTAAPA
-39 KTSAKKTTTTK
+39 KTSGKKTTTTK

-100 KRDNSLHGLYLLL
+100 KRDNSLHGLYLFL

-126 DQLLNHIRA
+126 DQLLNHLRS
-135 LGLDDILVQAE
+135 LELDDILSQAE
-146 AQKQVFDE
+146 AK
-154 QNNKAIDGIDFQ
+154 KASHAHEDIAEKSANEAPTAAPSSLDF
-166 PTTPADLESAPVE
+166 TAPV
-179 QKSTAD
+179 STPNQTA
-185 FDALIQSKDD
+185 
-195 ISSDSSSFDQ
+195 SFDQ

-215 AAPEAALEFDTSSL
+215 AEPEAALEFDTSSL
-229 NFSPAAAPV
+229 NFSPAATPVV

-250 AALDFNFSVD
+250 AALDFNFSLD
-260 TAPAT
+260 STAA
-265 EKTET
+265 EAKTEA

-301 TAAPETT
+301 TA
-308 VPEST
+308 PEST

-338 EAKAEPAPDFNFTFD
+338 EAKAEPATPDFNFTFD
-353 NTPAAETN
+353 SAPAEETN
-361 LQPTTEPEII
+361 LQPAIEPEVI
-371 AAPSIAHEPAATVV
+371 AAPSIALEPAATVV

-410 NLDLASQYVELGAY
+410 NLDLANQYVELGAY

>member
-27 AELSNKKTATPA
+27 AEPSNKKTAAPA
-39 KTSAKKTTTTK
+39 KTSAKKTTTSK
-50 KVAQKSVVVEE
+50 KVAQKSVPVKE

-126 DQLLNHIRA
+126 DQLLNHLRS
-135 LGLDDILVQAE
+135 LELDDILSQAE
-146 AQKQVFDE
+146 AK
-154 QNNKAIDGIDFQ
+154 KASHAHEDIAEKSANEALTAAPSSLDF
-166 PTTPADLESAPVE
+166 TAPV
-179 QKSTAD
+179 STPNQTA
-185 FDALIQSKDD
+185 
-195 ISSDSSSFDQ
+195 SFDQ
-205 LQHELTSNKT
+205 LQYELTSNKT
-215 AAPEAALEFDTSSL
+215 AEPEAALEFDTSSL

-238 EKAAEPE
+238 VEKAAEPE
-245 VKAEP
+245 AKAEP
-250 AALDFNFSVD
+250 AALDFNFSLD
-260 TAPAT
+260 STAA
-265 EKTET
+265 EAKTEA

-276 PSVSPAEE
+276 PSASPAEE

-301 TAAPETT
+301 TAAPE
-308 VPEST
+308 ST
-313 VNEASSVKAPS
+313 INEVAAVDPPS
-324 LDFNFSTPESASAV
+324 LDFNFSTPESAPAV

-353 NTPAAETN
+353 STAAAETK
-361 LQPTTEPEII
+361 LQPTTEPEVI
-371 AAPSIAHEPAATVV
+371 ALPSIVPEPAATFVG
-385 STDVDL
+385 TDVDL

-424 DAAKALLSEQGA
+424 DAAKALLGEQDA

>member
-27 AELSNKKTATPA
+27 AEPSNKKTAAPA

-100 KRDNSLHGLYLLL
+100 KHDNSLHGLYLLL

-126 DQLLNHIRA
+126 DQLLNHLRS
-135 LGLDDILVQAE
+135 LELDDILSQAE
-146 AQKQVFDE
+146 AK
-154 QNNKAIDGIDFQ
+154 KASHAHEDIAEKSANEAPTAAPSSLDF
-166 PTTPADLESAPVE
+166 TAPV
-179 QKSTAD
+179 STPNQTA
-185 FDALIQSKDD
+185 
-195 ISSDSSSFDQ
+195 SFDQ

-215 AAPEAALEFDTSSL
+215 AEPEAALKFDTSSL
-229 NFSPAAAPV
+229 NFSP
-238 EKAAEPE
+238 AAEPE

-250 AALDFNFSVD
+250 AALDFNFSLD
-260 TAPAT
+260 STAA
-265 EKTET
+265 EAKTEA

-308 VPEST
+308 APEST

-338 EAKAEPAPDFNFTFD
+338 EAKAEPATPDFNFTFD

-371 AAPSIAHEPAATVV
+371 AAPSIALEPAATVV

>member
-27 AELSNKKTATPA
+27 AEPSNKKTAAPA
-39 KTSAKKTTTTK
+39 KTSGKKTTTTK

-126 DQLLNHIRA
+126 DQLLNHLRS
-135 LGLDDILVQAE
+135 LELDDILSQAE
-146 AQKQVFDE
+146 AK
-154 QNNKAIDGIDFQ
+154 KASHAHEDIAEKSANEAPTAAPSSLDF
-166 PTTPADLESAPVE
+166 TAPV
-179 QKSTAD
+179 STPNQTA
-185 FDALIQSKDD
+185 
-195 ISSDSSSFDQ
+195 SFDQ

-215 AAPEAALEFDTSSL
+215 AEPEAALKFDTSSL
-229 NFSPAAAPV
+229 NFSP
-238 EKAAEPE
+238 AAEPE

-250 AALDFNFSVD
+250 AALDFNFSLD
-260 TAPAT
+260 SAPT
-265 EKTET
+265 EVKTEA

-276 PSVSPAEE
+276 PSASPAAK

-301 TAAPETT
+301 TVAPETAAPE
-308 VPEST
+308 ST
-313 VNEASSVKAPS
+313 ISEAAAVEAPS
-324 LDFNFSTPESASAV
+324 LDFNFSTPESAPAV
-338 EAKAEPAPDFNFTFD
+338 EAKAEPATPDFNFTFD
-353 NTPAAETN
+353 STPAAETN

-402 SQVDEIQL
+402 YQVDEIQL
-410 NLDLASQYVELGAY
+410 NLDLASQSVELGAY
-424 DAAKALLSEQGA
+424 DAAKALLGEQDA